1 MKDLLESLQKWL
13 KRNRMA
19 GEVPRIPTDN
29 TSRERQCMVCTKRQR
44 KKKCLFCEGS
54 HWADSCPIAK
64 IREKKGKHSLLHV
77 SCVST
82 VDQQVIQLVSA
93 EVEGVIHVKGDVTQV
108 YATEKETRTLFLMHI
123 RMIKSRCQLLSQ

>member
-1 MKDLLESLQKWL
+1 
-13 KRNRMA
+13 
-19 GEVPRIPTDN
+19 
-29 TSRERQCMVCTKRQR
+29 MVCTKRQR

-54 HWADSCPIAK
+54 HWADSCPSQDT
-64 IREKKGKHSLLHV
+64 REKGKHSLLHV

-108 YATEKETRTLFLMHI
+108 YATEKKLGPC
-123 RMIKSRCQLLSQ
+123 S